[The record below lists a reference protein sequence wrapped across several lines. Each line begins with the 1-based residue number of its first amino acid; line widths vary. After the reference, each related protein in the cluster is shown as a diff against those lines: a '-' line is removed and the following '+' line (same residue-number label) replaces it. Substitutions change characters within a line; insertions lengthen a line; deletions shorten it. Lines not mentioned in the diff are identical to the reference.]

1 MKTYHFLCSSL
12 LFLFF
17 SFSIFSQQQFK
28 GLLIDSISRQA
39 IEFANVGIEGKG
51 IGTVSNEKGEFSFL
65 IPDSLKNSVV
75 KISLIGYRSKKVRA
89 AEKFSDQRILLSP
102 EAIAL
107 REVPVAA
114 KKSVTKILGNETTSK
129 SVSAG
134 FKKNSLGCEFAIKLH
149 VKHKQTHLKK
159 LLFHINNN
167 DMDSLLFRFNVY
179 SVSKKGYPEENILK
193 QNIIISTKVKT
204 GLVSIDLLPYS
215 IFTDEEV
222 FIAIEWIKDLGDVAK
237 LMFSTKMIGN
247 ATYFRQA
254 SQDKWEKVSPIG
266 VGLHAEVSY

>member
-1 MKTYHFLCSSL
+1 MKKYHFLCSSL
-12 LFLFF
+12 LLLFF
-17 SFSIFSQQQFK
+17 SFSVFSQQTFK
-28 GLLIDSISRQA
+28 GVLIDSVSKQA
-39 IEFANVGIEGKG
+39 IEFANIGIEGKG
-51 IGTVSNEKGEFSFL
+51 IGTVSNEKGEFFFS
-65 IPDSLKNSVV
+65 IPDSLKNSLV
-75 KISLIGYRSKKVRA
+75 KFSLIGYRSKKVKA
-89 AEKFSDQRILLSP
+89 SENIPEHRILLSP

-107 REVPVAA
+107 NEVPVAA

-129 SVSAG
+129 SISAG
-134 FKKNSLGCEFAIKLH
+134 FKKNSLGCEFAIKLQ

-159 LLFHINNN
+159 LLFHINQN

-179 SVSKKGYPEENILK
+179 SVNKKGYPEENILK
-193 QNIIISTKVKT
+193 QNILISPKIKT
-204 GLVSIDLLPYS
+204 GLATIDLLPYS
-215 IFTDEEV
+215 IFTDEDV

-237 LMFSTKMIGN
+237 LMFSTKMIGS